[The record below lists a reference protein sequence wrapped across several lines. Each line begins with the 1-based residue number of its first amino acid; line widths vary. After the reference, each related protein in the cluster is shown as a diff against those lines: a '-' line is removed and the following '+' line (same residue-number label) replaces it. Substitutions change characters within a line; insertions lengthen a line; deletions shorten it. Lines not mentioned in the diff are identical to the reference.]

1 MAAMIKPKVII
12 VEDSLFQMKIIR
24 KIINSAGYEAIEV
37 RNGEEAL
44 ETVLNTEAGIIF
56 LDLVLPDSSGFELLD
71 AFRKMKVKAPIVVVS
86 ADIQVSAQKRCKELG
101 AVDFVHK
108 PVKENEIIDA
118 INKYAS

>member
-1 MAAMIKPKVII
+1 MAAMMKPKVII

-24 KIINSAGYEAIEV
+24 KIIHSAGYETIEV

-44 ETVLNTEAGIIF
+44 EMVPNTEAGIIF
-56 LDLVLPDSSGFELLD
+56 LDLVLPDCSGFELLD

-86 ADIQVSAQKRCKELG
+86 ADIQVSSQEKCKELG

-108 PVKENEIIDA
+108 PVKEIDIIDA
-118 INKYAS
+118 INNYAL